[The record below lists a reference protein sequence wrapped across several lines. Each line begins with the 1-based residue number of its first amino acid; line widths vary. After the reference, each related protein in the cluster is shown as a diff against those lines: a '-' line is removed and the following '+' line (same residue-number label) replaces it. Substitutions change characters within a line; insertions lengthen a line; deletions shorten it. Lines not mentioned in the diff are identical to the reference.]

1 MQSKIENLLK
11 KMIAAGTLSH
21 ATIFVGGES
30 AVRIET
36 ALEIASQILKTTTE
50 AVSHHP
56 DLRVIARE
64 YDEKNERMRRDI
76 RVEDIRNMLRFA
88 QESSFQGGAKVI
100 IISEAERMNEE
111 AYASLLK
118 TLEEPGAQTFFF
130 LLYQTPDSIPVTIR
144 SRSQTFVFVAS
155 NLQHFKSEQAEVFK
169 VLQSDLSTRFQVIEP
184 WLEAAKDEGGV
195 DELVKH
201 LELWQGALV
210 PSTLQTEWAAT
221 GRSWSDLAQIQ
232 DHIRATIKALRQ
244 NAHPKL
250 TLEALLVKFG
260 D

>member
-1 MQSKIENLLK
+1 MVAK
-11 KMIAAGTLSH
+11 GTLSH
-21 ATIFVGGES
+21 ATIFVGGDS
-30 AVRIET
+30 ET
-36 ALEIASQILKTTTE
+36 RTQVALQIGSKILKTTID
-50 AVSHHP
+50 AVVHHP
-56 DLRVIARE
+56 DVRVIARE

-76 RVEDIRNMLRFA
+76 RVEDIRTMIRFA

-118 TLEEPGAQTFFF
+118 TLEEPPTQTFFF

-144 SRSQTFVFVAS
+144 SRSQVFTFVS
-155 NLQHFKSEQAEVFK
+155 NNLDHYKTEQDEVFT
-169 VLQSDLSTRFQVIEP
+169 VLCSDLSTRFQMIEP
-184 WLEAAKDEGGV
+184 WLASAKDEGGV

-210 PSTLQTEWAAT
+210 PSLAQNEWAKT
-221 GRSWSDLAQIQ
+221 GRTWSELAEIHG
-232 DHIRATIKALRQ
+232 HIRATIKALRQ

-250 TLEALLVKFG
+250 TLEAMLVKFG
-260 D
+260 E

>member
-1 MQSKIENLLK
+1 MSAKIKNIVT
-11 KMIAAGTLSH
+11 KMVASGTLSH
-21 ATIFVGGES
+21 ATIFVGSDSEI
-30 AVRIET
+30 RINM
-36 ALEIASQILKTTTE
+36 ALQIASEILKTTAET
-50 AVSHHP
+50 VSHHP
-56 DLRVIARE
+56 DLRIITRE
-64 YDEKNERMRRDI
+64 YDEKNERLRRDI
-76 RVEDIRNMLRFA
+76 RVEDIRTMLRFA

-100 IISEAERMNEE
+100 IIAEAERMNEE

-118 TLEEPGAQTFFF
+118 TLEEPSVQTFFF

-144 SRSQTFVFVAS
+144 SRSQVFTFAAS
-155 NLQHFKSEQAEVFK
+155 NLEHFKAEQTE
-169 VLQSDLSTRFQVIEP
+169 VLQMLHSDLSTRFQLIEP

-195 DELVKH
+195 DELVRH

-210 PSTLQTEWAAT
+210 PSLLQTEWVKT
-221 GRSWSDLAQIQ
+221 GRSWVKLAEIHE
-232 DHIRATIKALRQ
+232 HIRGAIKALRQ